1 MRERRY
7 KKRRRAH
14 RMFLVICEGETEEA
28 YINLLRNHYRL
39 PITIKTKVL
48 GNRVTS
54 RLVKQYVKELGVSEE
69 DCQVVYVYDGDVP
82 EITER
87 IRQLEGKTVI
97 STPCIELWFALH
109 ARECR
114 HPYSSEEIVKFLV
127 GSNPVW
133 DSYVKGILS
142 KEQSRL
148 LLDYKES
155 AIKRAQTLLWPHN
168 PSSNMHEFLE
178 LLEREKN
185 MR

>member
-7 KKRRRAH
+7 KKTRRAH

-28 YINLLRNHYRL
+28 YIKLLRNHYRL
-39 PITIKTKVL
+39 PIAIKTKVL
-48 GNRVTS
+48 GNRVTG
-54 RLVKQYVKELGVSEE
+54 RLVKQYINELGVSEE
-69 DCQVVYVYDGDVP
+69 DCQLVYVYDGDVV

-87 IRQLEGKTVI
+87 IRQIEGKAVI

-109 ARECR
+109 ATECR
-114 HPYSSEEIVKFLV
+114 HPYSSVEIVKCLV

-142 KEQSRL
+142 KEQSTL
-148 LLDYKES
+148 LLDYKEA
-155 AIKRAQTLLWPHN
+155 AINRARSLPWPHN

-185 MR
+185 VR